1 MLGRREHRLPAF
13 GKRDRRR
20 SRRSRAVWSAV
31 LLSLLLA
38 LVACAPQAAAPAA
51 PAKPAEAAKPAAA
64 ATTAPAAAA
73 KPAEAAKPAA
83 AAPAAKPAE
92 AAKPA
97 AAAPT
102 TAPAAAAKPAESKP
116 AAAPAAASVPKVT
129 PAGSIVIAQGEEPPT
144 LMMWEAY
151 SSFGYTILRNVAEG
165 LVNRDPADNK
175 LVGELATKWEATNA
189 TTWRF
194 TLRPN
199 VKFHDGSPFNAEAAA
214 LSLNDTWGKEKNYR
228 IRTFIGPEFQ
238 AKAIDELTLDVVTE
252 SPDPILPERLYFS
265 PIGSLKQ
272 MKEKPDEVPLKPIGT
287 GPYTFVEWQKGQS
300 IKLTANPD
308 WWGNGSADAKGAA
321 SIKDVTFQFR
331 AERDV
336 RASMTKAGEAD
347 IARWITGDQCKG
359 TPNCQA
365 SPSLETIFVRMD
377 QANVAMKD
385 KRVREAIA
393 LSIDKEAVIVEL
405 MGGGDVAR
413 QLVGPSAL
421 GHNPAIEPYPYDMAK
436 AKQLIAAAKADGVPV
451 DAELTNYVRRAY
463 IVGLEEA
470 AESIQQ
476 GMVEIGLVNAKT
488 RGVETAAHQEIWGAN
503 TGPGSIDPNRGML
516 GTHAHGN
523 ELMDYSS
530 TVTAYYTC
538 KARNS
543 VVCDPALEEMHQKAL
558 PLKGA
563 ERQKAYQDIAKYIHE
578 QFYTVPIGHPNF
590 YYGLSNKVEW
600 KPRLDGFIMVK
611 EMKLK

>member
-1 MLGRREHRLPAF
+1 MLGQRELHKMLR
-13 GKRDRRR
+13 GGRDHRR
-20 SRRSRAVWSAV
+20 SRRSRATWTAVVLSA
-31 LLSLLLA
+31 LLA
-38 LVACAPQAAAPAA
+38 LVACAPQAAPPAPTTA
-51 PAKPAEAAKPAAA
+51 PAKPAEAAKPTAAA
-64 ATTAPAAAA
+64 AAPAAAPAAKPTEAAKPAAAA
-73 KPAEAAKPAA
+73 KPAEAAK
-83 AAPAAKPAE
+83 
-92 AAKPA
+92 
-97 AAAPT
+97 PT

-116 AAAPAAASVPKVT
+116 AAPAAASVPKVT
-129 PAGSIVIAQGEEPPT
+129 PTGSVVIAQGEEPPT

-151 SSFGYTILRNVAEG
+151 SSFGYTVIRNVAEG
-165 LVNRDPADNK
+165 LVNRDPANNQ
-175 LVGELATKWEATNA
+175 LVGELATKWEATNP

-214 LSLNDTWGKEKNYR
+214 ASLNETWGKEKNYR

-238 AKAIDELTLDVVTE
+238 AKAVDDLTLDIVTE

-272 MKEKPDEVPLKPIGT
+272 MKENPDEVPLKAIGT
-287 GPYTFVEWQKGQS
+287 GPYVFVEWQKGQH

-308 WWGNGSADAKGAA
+308 WWGNGSADAKGVA

-331 AERDV
+331 AEREV
-336 RASMTKAGEAD
+336 RAAMTKAGEAD
-347 IARWITGDQCKG
+347 IARWITGEQCKG

-377 QANVAMKD
+377 TNNVAMKD

-393 LSIDKEAVIVEL
+393 LSIDKEAIIKEV

-413 QLVGPSAL
+413 QLVGPSAT
-421 GHNPAIEPYPYDMAK
+421 GYNPNLQPYPFDMAK
-436 AKQLIAAAKADGVPV
+436 AEQLIAQAKADGVPV
-451 DAELTNYVRRAY
+451 DAPLTNYVRRAY

-470 AESIQQ
+470 TEAIAQS
-476 GMVEIGLVNAKT
+476 MVEIGLVNTKT
-488 RGVETAAHQEIWGAN
+488 RGVETAAHQELWGAN

-516 GTHAHGN
+516 GTHSHGN

-543 VVCDPALEEMHQKAL
+543 VVCDEKLEEMHQKAL
-558 PLKGA
+558 PLKGT
-563 ERQKAYQDIAKYIHE
+563 EREKAYQDIAKYIHE

-590 YYGLSNKVEW
+590 YYGLSDKVEW

>member
-1 MLGRREHRLPAF
+1 MRGRTERRVFLF
-13 GKRDRRR
+13 GRPDRRG
-20 SRRSRAVWSAV
+20 SRQRRAAWTAL
-31 LLSLLLA
+31 LLSMLLA
-38 LVACAPQAAAPAA
+38 LTACAPQAAAPAATSA
-51 PAKPAEAAKPAAA
+51 PAKPAEAAKPAAPA

-73 KPAEAAKPAA
+73 KPTEAAKPAA
-83 AAPAAKPAE
+83 AAQ
-92 AAKPA
+92 
-97 AAAPT
+97 PT

-116 AAAPAAASVPKVT
+116 AEAAKPAAGAAVAKVT

-151 SSFGYTILRNVAEG
+151 NSFGYTVIRNVAEG

-175 LVGELATKWEATNA
+175 LVGELATAWESTNP

-194 TLRPN
+194 KLRPN

-214 LSLNDTWGKEKNYR
+214 ASLNDTWGKEKNYR

-238 AKAIDELTLDVVTE
+238 AKAVDELTLDVVTE
-252 SPDPILPERLYFS
+252 APDPILPERLYFS

-336 RASMTKAGEAD
+336 RAAMTKAGEAD
-347 IARWITGDQCKG
+347 IARWITGDQCKM
-359 TPNCQA
+359 TPNCQTT
-365 SPSLETIFVRMD
+365 PSLETIFIRMD
-377 QANVAMKD
+377 TSNVAMKD

-393 LSIDKEAVIVEL
+393 LSIDKEAIIKDV

-413 QLVGPSAL
+413 QLVGPSAT
-421 GHNPAIEPYPYDMAK
+421 GYNPDLQPYAFDMAK
-436 AKQLIAAAKADGVPV
+436 AKQLIAQAKADGVPV
-451 DAELTNYVRRAY
+451 DAPLTMYVRRAY

-470 AESIQQ
+470 AEAVAQ

-543 VVCDPALEEMHQKAL
+543 AVCDEKLEEMQQKAL
-558 PLKGA
+558 PLKGT
-563 ERQKAYQDIAKYIHE
+563 ERQKAFQDIAKYIHE

-590 YYGLSNKVEW
+590 YYGLSTKVEW

>member
-1 MLGRREHRLPAF
+1 MLGRMEHRGTGRDGLAHRPLTF
-13 GKRDRRR
+13 WRRDRRR
-20 SRRSRAVWSAV
+20 SHRSRATLTALLLSAV
-31 LLSLLLA
+31 LA
-38 LVACAPQAAAPAA
+38 ITACAPQAAAPAPTAA
-51 PAKPAEAAKPAAA
+51 PAKPAEAAKPAAPA
-64 ATTAPAAAA
+64 AQPTTAPAAPAAAAKPATTAPAAAA
-73 KPAEAAKPAA
+73 KPAEA
-83 AAPAAKPAE
+83 
-92 AAKPA
+92 
-97 AAAPT
+97 
-102 TAPAAAAKPAESKP
+102 SKP

-129 PAGSIVIAQGEEPPT
+129 PTGSIVIAQGEEPPT
-144 LMMWEAY
+144 LLMWEAY

-165 LVNRDPADNK
+165 LVNRDPANNQ

-214 LSLNDTWGKEKNYR
+214 FSLNDTWGKENNFR
-228 IRTFIGPEFQ
+228 IRTFMGPEFQ
-238 AKAIDELTLDVVTE
+238 AKAVDELTLDVVTE

-265 PIGSLKQ
+265 PIGSMKQLKEN
-272 MKEKPDEVPLKPIGT
+272 KAEAPLKPIGT
-287 GPYTFVEWQKGQS
+287 GPYTFVEWQKGQHV
-300 IKLTANPD
+300 KLTANPD

-336 RASMTKAGEAD
+336 RAAMTKAGEAD
-347 IARWITGDQCKG
+347 IARWITGDQCAT

-377 QANVAMKD
+377 LSNVAMKD

-393 LSIDKEAVIVEL
+393 LSIDKDAIIKEV

-421 GHNPAIEPYPYDMAK
+421 GHNPNLQPYPYDMAK
-436 AKQLIAAAKADGVPV
+436 AKQLIAEAKAAGIPV
-451 DAELTNYVRRAY
+451 DAPLTNYVRRAY

-470 AESIQQ
+470 TEAIAQS
-476 GMVEIGLVNAKT
+476 MVEIGLVNTKT
-488 RGVETAAHQEIWGAN
+488 RGVETAAHQELWGAN

-538 KARNS
+538 RARNS
-543 VVCDPALEEMHQKAL
+543 VVCDETLEQMHQKAL

-563 ERQKAYQDIAKYIHE
+563 EREKAYQEIAKYIHD
-578 QFYTVPIGHPNF
+578 QVYTVPIGHPNF
-590 YYGLSNKVEW
+590 YYGLSTKVEW

>member
-1 MLGRREHRLPAF
+1 M
-13 GKRDRRR
+13 
-20 SRRSRAVWSAV
+20 
-31 LLSLLLA
+31 
-38 LVACAPQAAAPAA
+38 
-51 PAKPAEAAKPAAA
+51 
-64 ATTAPAAAA
+64 
-73 KPAEAAKPAA
+73 
-83 AAPAAKPAE
+83 
-92 AAKPA
+92 
-97 AAAPT
+97 
-102 TAPAAAAKPAESKP
+102 
-116 AAAPAAASVPKVT
+116 T
-129 PAGSIVIAQGEEPPT
+129 PAGAIVIAQGEEPPT
-144 LMMWEAY
+144 LLMWEAY
-151 SSFGYTILRNVAEG
+151 SSFGYTVLRNVAEA
-165 LVNRDPADNK
+165 LVNRNAKNE

-214 LSLNDTWGKEKNYR
+214 ASLNDTWGKEKNYR

-238 AKAIDELTLDVVTE
+238 AKAVDELTLDVVTE

-272 MKEKPDEVPLKPIGT
+272 MKEKPDEMPLKPIGT

-300 IKLTANPD
+300 IKLTASPD
-308 WWGNGSADAKGAA
+308 WWGNGSADAQGAA

-377 QANVAMKD
+377 QSNVAMKD

-393 LSIDKEAVIVEL
+393 LSIDKDAVIKEL
-405 MGGGDVAR
+405 MGGGDVAV

-421 GHNPAIEPYPYDMAK
+421 GHNPALQPYPYDIAK

-451 DAELTNYVRRAY
+451 DAPLTMYVRRAY

-470 AESIQQ
+470 AEAIAQ
-476 GMVEIGLVNAKT
+476 GMVEIGLVNTKT
-488 RGVETAAHQEIWGAN
+488 RGIETAAHQELWGAN

-543 VVCDPALEEMHQKAL
+543 VVCDQALEEMHQKAL

-563 ERQKAYQDIAKYIHE
+563 ERQKAYQDIAKYVND

-590 YYGLSNKVEW
+590 YYGVSTRLEW
-600 KPRLDGFIMVK
+600 KPRLDAFIMVK